1 MISSE
6 SPIEKVLSALAS
18 AGISFKKQGNGYSAR
33 CPSHDDHS
41 PSLSI
46 GEGSDGRVLLNCFA
60 HCSTEEIC
68 SALGLT
74 LADLFEPSEP
84 SPRYH
89 QPTTR
94 HDTKGGKRF
103 PTLKEAIDS
112 YSRRMGTPAG
122 VWHYCDATGEKV
134 AAAIRFNKS
143 DGGKEFR
150 LASRDGGDWFLKAP
164 ASPRPLYRLHE
175 LVSLPPEARVYV
187 CEGEKA
193 ADAACELELPATTS
207 FGGSQA
213 ANKTDWTPLA
223 GRDVVLLPD
232 HDAAG
237 GKYADAVK
245 RILAELN
252 PRPTLRIVTLPDLP
266 DGGDIVEFI
275 AARTAAGDSLTII
288 RDTVD
293 ELAESVPVVC
303 LNDVSQEPA
312 SLADETTSRLI
323 SRRVCDVALEPLE
336 WLWPNRVP
344 LGKVTLLAGDPG
356 LGKSFLTCDM
366 AARVSKGAAWP
377 DNELPQPVGSVIL
390 FNCEDGL
397 ADTIRPRLE
406 NADADLTKIVAIEGV
421 HFFDP
426 KTENVRQRGFSLAV
440 DLPRLADELAK
451 LADSRLVVIDPV
463 SAYLG
468 DADSHKNADVRGLLA
483 PLAELAERHRVAV
496 VLVNHLSKSAGAKA
510 IYRSMGSIGFAG
522 AARAV
527 WHVAK
532 DPEHELRRLILP
544 VKMNLAAD
552 PTGLAYSIE
561 DGVVRWEADPVHM
574 TADELLAKETKAAA
588 GFRESR
594 KSEAAEWLG
603 ERLSDG
609 PVPSKDV
616 FRDGKD
622 AGFNDKTLREA
633 FKNIGGHSSKTG
645 MDGPWCWSLRSNP
658 TAADQQSSRASDKSQ
673 PLEDATNL
681 PKMPDSQN
689 EGSSPS
695 SGKFG
700 DEPTSK

>member
-1 MISSE
+1 MISPDT
-6 SPIEKVLSALAS
+6 PISKVLSALAS
-18 AGISFKKQGNGYSAR
+18 AGKTFTKQGNGYSAC
-33 CPSHDDHS
+33 CPAHEDRS
-41 PSLSI
+41 PSLSVS
-46 GEGSDGRVLLNCFA
+46 EGDDGRVLVKCFA
-60 HCSTEEIC
+60 GCSSEEIC
-68 SALGLT
+68 AALGLT
-74 LADLFEPSEP
+74 LADLFEPSRES
-84 SPRYH
+84 SPRYQ
-89 QPTTR
+89 QPAKQ
-94 HDTKGGKRF
+94 HASNGGKRF
-103 PTLKEAIDS
+103 STLTDAIADWK
-112 YSRRMGTPAG
+112 RKLGTPAQ
-122 VWHYCDATGEKV
+122 VWHYHNSTGEIV
-134 AAAIRFNKS
+134 AAAIRFNQA

-150 LASRDGGDWFLKAP
+150 PVSRDGSDWILKAP
-164 ASPRPLYRLHE
+164 ASPRPLHRLHE
-175 LVSLPPEARVYV
+175 LASLPPEARVYV

-193 ADAACELELPATTS
+193 ADAACELGLPATTS

-213 ANKTDWTPLA
+213 ANLSDWTPLA
-223 GRDVVLLPD
+223 GRDVVILPD

-237 GKYADAVK
+237 KKYGDAVK
-245 RILAELN
+245 SILAGLN
-252 PRPTLRIVTLPDLP
+252 PRPTLRIVNLPDLP
-266 DGGDIVEFI
+266 EGGDIVEFI
-275 AARTAAGDSLTII
+275 AARTAAGDSATII

-303 LNDVSQEPA
+303 LDDVSQEPA
-312 SLADETTSRLI
+312 SPTDKTSRLI

-377 DNELPQPVGSVIL
+377 DNELPQPVGSVII

-406 NADADLTKIVAIEGV
+406 KADADLTKIVAIEGV
-421 HFFDP
+421 HVFDP

-440 DLPRLADELAK
+440 DLPRLAEELAK

-468 DADSHKNADVRGLLA
+468 DADSHKNADVRALLA

-496 VLVNHLSKSAGAKA
+496 VLVNHLSKSTGAKA
-510 IYRSMGSIGFAG
+510 IYRSMGSIGFAA

-532 DPEHELRRLILP
+532 APDNETRRLMLP
-544 VKMNLAAD
+544 AKMNLASN
-552 PTGLAYSIE
+552 PTGLAYCID
-561 DGVVRWEADPVHM
+561 DGAVRWEADPVHM
-574 TADELLAKETKAAA
+574 TADELLANETKAAA

-616 FRDGKD
+616 FREGKE
-622 AGFNDKTLREA
+622 AGFGEKTLRAA
-633 FKNIGGHSSKTG
+633 FESIGGKPSKSA
-645 MDGPWCWSLRSNP
+645 MDGPWYWSLRSNP
-658 TAADQQSSRASDKSQ
+658 TAAERASPRASSKAQAS
-673 PLEDATNL
+673 EDATNL
-681 PKMPDSQN
+681 PKLPNSQN
-689 EGSSPS
+689 EASSPS
-695 SGKFG
+695 SANIG